1 MGALNLMDVMTAFN
15 ANGAYGTFGRRDRIA
30 LRRGIIGCGG
40 GFTVALDESGC
51 LRYVGDNRWGQR
63 DAVHWKDVMSVHC
76 GPDYVLGLCR
86 DGAVLSAGRSRSHG
100 IRVENWACVT
110 AIACGQRH
118 AAALISNGQILASG
132 NNQSGQCDTGSWTDM
147 VDVCCGK
154 NFTVGL
160 KNDGKLLVAG
170 GHKGLIHTLE
180 RWQRVASLF
189 SDEQGHN
196 VLAITFG
203 EGRLISTGSLPIC
216 TRKWRNLVYVAASA
230 RGVVGITA
238 TGRLLSSHK
247 AAERRLGRLQ
257 KDYLACAMGTHHM
270 AVLCRSG
277 EVISLGN
284 NDFGQSSTT
293 RWGALF
299 QSFETFNARRTE
311 DRRKKER
318 IEKIYQQRLSEATR
332 FTRRLSCGER
342 LTACIQADGHV
353 SATAGLRH
361 VKRWRNICALSC
373 GSAHV
378 LALHK
383 DGRVSADGNNVGGC
397 CRVDDWRDVKAVLAG
412 KYHSLGLRYDGTV
425 LFAGWDVYRQSGV
438 TQWQNI
444 RLIRGCDTYTVGLST
459 DGKIYAVGK
468 AIPFDTEALDM
479 NEWSNLVDIAVSEHH
494 MVGLRKDGR
503 VVSVGDSLCRENP
516 ALRNGEPARVSSWRG
531 VRAIAV
537 GEGFTVGLCYG
548 GHVVAAGRNHKG
560 QCNTEEW
567 RNVVAVDC
575 GRSFTA
581 ALLADGR
588 VVTTGEHMSDR
599 GQMLSADEIG
609 GAVMSWEKVEST
621 GYEPFHTQWMTD
633 VLTLRCGREHLVTVD
648 RYGQVMAEGLDLDG
662 QCTAASNF
670 VLFRDIQ
677 QMDGLGVFTTSED
690 LSDAVSV
697 SPNLSAEKKDT
708 VPISLKEK
716 VHAPVRKKK
725 TTPVTCVGMIHTAT
739 HSQSENLVGCRTPQ
753 SAMARVNPLLP
764 WDMTARA
771 LLGQVGQ
778 GLLHRVYLTDL
789 GEMEVQGVGDY
800 APYQGGN
807 TEAASWVA
815 CGISHTEVITADG
828 RLRSYGKGYHGRSVS
843 ELLEDVDGADDSAH
857 PWLSVAC
864 GHSHTAVLRSDGRV
878 FAVGQS
884 DQGQCDTR
892 KWENMMAVSC
902 GARHTVG
909 VTRDG
914 YVYAT
919 GDNTYGQCDVQN
931 WDHLVMVA
939 CGEAHTVGLCEDGR
953 VVAVGDNRL
962 GQCDLAKA
970 QNIISIACLP
980 EATICVKADGN
991 VSVFGGTGE
1000 FEERL
1005 AALRNVVAVYV
1016 REYRVSAM
1024 TVDGRIWEIH

>member
-1 MGALNLMDVMTAFN
+1 MDVMTAFN
-15 ANGAYGTFGRRDRIA
+15 ANNAYGTYGRRDRIA
-30 LRRGIIGCGG
+30 MRRGIIGCGT

-51 LRYVGDNRWGQR
+51 LRYAGDNRWGQR
-63 DAVHWKDVMSVHC
+63 DAVRWKDIMSVHC

-86 DGAVLSAGRSRSHG
+86 DGAVLSAGRSRFYR

-132 NNQSGQCDTGSWTDM
+132 DNQFGQCDTGSWTEM

-154 NFTVGL
+154 TFTVGL

-170 GHKGLIHTLE
+170 GHKSLLHALE

-189 SDEQGHN
+189 SDEEGRD

-203 EGRLISTGSLPIC
+203 EGRLISTGALPAC
-216 TRKWRNLVYVAASA
+216 TKKWRNLVYVAASG

-247 AAERRLGRLQ
+247 ADERRLEHLQ
-257 KDYLACAMGTHHM
+257 KDYLTCAMGAHHM

-284 NDFGQSSTT
+284 NDFGQSSTA
-293 RWGALF
+293 RFGALYR
-299 QSFETFNARRTE
+299 SFEAFSARRLE

-318 IEKIYQQRLSEATR
+318 TEKLYQQRLSEATR
-332 FTRRLSCGER
+332 FARRMSCGER

-353 SATAGLRH
+353 NATAGLRH
-361 VKRWRNICALSC
+361 VKRWRNVCALSC

-397 CRVDDWRDVKAVLAG
+397 CRVDEWRDVKAVLAG

-425 LFAGWDVYRQSGV
+425 LFTGWDVYRQGKV
-438 TQWQNI
+438 TEWQNI
-444 RLIRGCDTYTVGLST
+444 RLLRGSDTYTVGLSV
-459 DGKIYAVGK
+459 DGRIHAVGK
-468 AIPFDTEALDM
+468 ELPFDPEALDM
-479 NEWSNLVDIAVSEHH
+479 NEWSDLVDIAVSEHH
-494 MVGLRKDGR
+494 MVGLRKDGC
-503 VVSVGDSLCRENP
+503 VVSVGDSTCLESP
-516 ALRNGEPARVSSWRG
+516 AMQNGEPVQVSSWRG

-560 QCNTEEW
+560 QCNTSEW
-567 RNVVAVDC
+567 KNVVAVDC

-609 GAVMSWEKVEST
+609 GAVMSWEKAEST

-662 QCTAASNF
+662 QCTAASTF
-670 VLFRDIQ
+670 VLFRDLQ
-677 QMDGLGVFTTSED
+677 QLDGFGVFTTSED
-690 LSDAVSV
+690 LSDAV
-697 SPNLSAEKKDT
+697 PALKDIPDDRNTSARSAIKDKGH
-708 VPISLKEK
+708 P
-716 VHAPVRKKK
+716 PVRMKKS
-725 TTPVTCVGMIHTAT
+725 TQVTCVGMIHTIT
-739 HSQSENLVGCRTPQ
+739 QCESENLVGCRDPQ
-753 SAMARVNPLLP
+753 SAMMRVNPLLP
-764 WDMTARA
+764 WDMTARS

-778 GLLHRVYLTDL
+778 GLLHRVYLTDR
-789 GEMEVQGVGDY
+789 GELETQGIGDF
-800 APYQGGN
+800 APRKEDGA
-807 TEAASWVA
+807 EAAVWVA
-815 CGISHTEVITADG
+815 CGLYNTEVITADG
-828 RLRSYGKGYHGRSVS
+828 KLSSYGKGYNGKSV
-843 ELLEDVDGADDSAH
+843 EDLLREAAGEHCKAI

-864 GHSHTAVLRSDGRV
+864 GHDHTAALRADGRV
-878 FAVGQS
+878 FAVGRP
-884 DQGQCDTR
+884 DRGQCDT
-892 KWENMMAVSC
+892 KAWEHVVMVAC
-902 GARHTVG
+902 GAHHTVG
-909 VTRDG
+909 MTHDG
-914 YVYAT
+914 RAYAT
-919 GDNTYGQCDVQN
+919 GDNTYGQCNVQDWAN
-931 WDHLVMVA
+931 LVMVA
-939 CGEAHTVGLCEDGR
+939 CGEAHTVGLCADGR
-953 VVAVGDNRL
+953 VVAVGDDRL
-962 GQCDLAKA
+962 GQCSAEKA
-970 QNIISIACLP
+970 QNIISVACLP
-980 EATICVKADGN
+980 EATVCVKADGH
-991 VSVFGGTGE
+991 VSVYGGTGE
-1000 FEERL
+1000 FTERL
-1005 AALRNVVAVYV
+1005 ASMRNVVAVYV
-1016 REYRVSAM
+1016 REYRISAM